1 MQPHSSNNVILV
13 AQSLQRNVGF
23 LALLSE
29 LSRQLHSWTF
39 LGIKAFPRSSE
50 LSFRKS
56 QLTSQEQTCSRINQF
71 FYVSFPFTFSSSL
84 SIKSTLSRTWKISN
98 SGQTVEKQD
107 YSFSFPLWFSSL
119 WFSALYQAPTVEHEC
134 EWMKKQHHWSK

>member
-29 LSRQLHSWTF
+29 LSRELHSWTF

-50 LSFRKS
+50 LIFRKS

-107 YSFSFPLWFSSL
+107 YSFSYSFSL
-119 WFSALYQAPTVEHEC
+119 FSALYQAPTVEHEC
-134 EWMKKQHHWSK
+134 E